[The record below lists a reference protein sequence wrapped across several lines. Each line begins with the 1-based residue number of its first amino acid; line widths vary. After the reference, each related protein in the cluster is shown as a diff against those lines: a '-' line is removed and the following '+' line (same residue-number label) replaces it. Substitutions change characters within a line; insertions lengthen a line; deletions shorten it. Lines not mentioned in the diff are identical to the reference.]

1 MIPPQLF
8 GFYLLILIVG
18 IFVSLYGVK
27 SLEDLIDYV
36 ELNIKYAIVRIKMY
50 FLGRR
55 LKRELKQMAKQF
67 NKDKI

>member
-18 IFVSLYGVK
+18 VFVSLYGIK
-27 SLEDLIDYV
+27 SLEDLIEYV

-55 LKRELKQMAKQF
+55 LKRELKQMVKQF

>member
-18 IFVSLYGVK
+18 VFVSLYGVK

-55 LKRELKQMAKQF
+55 LKRELKQMVKQF

>member
-18 IFVSLYGVK
+18 VFVSLYGFK

-55 LKRELKQMAKQF
+55 LKRELKQMVKQF

>member
-1 MIPPQLF
+1 MIPPHLF

-18 IFVSLYGVK
+18 VFVSLYGFN
-27 SLEDLIDYV
+27 SLRDLIDYV

-55 LKRELKQMAKQF
+55 LKRELKQMVKQF